1 MGKIK
6 FMSRDNLLNYFEEM
20 KKELDNSTKNKY
32 YLITG
37 IQLIN
42 HINIIILSSNEK
54 EYLNNVVGFLEQS
67 IEYYLICLKN
77 VPDDKLTYFK
87 LVLLQE
93 IIFGL
98 LEMLVNINE

>member
-6 FMSRDNLLNYFEEM
+6 FMNRDNLLNYFEEM

-32 YLITG
+32 YVITG

-54 EYLNNVVGFLEQS
+54 EYLNNVVDFLEES
-67 IEYYLICLKN
+67 IEYYLIYLKN

-93 IIFGL
+93 ICFGL
-98 LEMLVNINE
+98 LEMMVNINE

>member
-6 FMSRDNLLNYFEEM
+6 FMIRDNLLNYFKRLKIEM
-20 KKELDNSTKNKY
+20 KNSIKNKY

-42 HINIIILSSNEK
+42 HIIIIILSSNEK
-54 EYLNNVVGFLEQS
+54 EYLNNVVDFLEES

-77 VPDDKLTYFK
+77 VPDDILTYFK
-87 LVLLQE
+87 IVLLQE
-93 IIFGL
+93 ICFGL
-98 LEMLVNINE
+98 LEMMVNINE

>member
-1 MGKIK
+1 MT
-6 FMSRDNLLNYFEEM
+6 SNNLLNYFEEM
-20 KKELDNSTKNKY
+20 KKELNNSTKNKY

-54 EYLNNVVGFLEQS
+54 EYFNNVVDFLEKS

-77 VPDDKLTYFK
+77 EADDKLTYFK

-98 LEMLVNINE
+98 LEMVVNINE